1 MGGVRFDACRN
12 AHLPYETLTF
22 YLDSETL
29 SRMRVPFSILATVFS
44 SRQKVRGGG
53 DDDDDDDDDD
63 VDDDD
68 ADDDAD
74 DDEEDDASFTPS
86 RCLTLER
93 ARCLFSSVL
102 KPVSKRSTRRGPN
115 AKL

>member
-12 AHLPYETLTF
+12 AHLPYETLTY
-22 YLDSETL
+22 YLDSKTL

-63 VDDDD
+63 VDDAD

-74 DDEEDDASFTPS
+74 DDEEDDASVLLEKERRHLNTMTS
-86 RCLTLER
+86 RLG
-93 ARCLFSSVL
+93 L
-102 KPVSKRSTRRGPN
+102 KNTD
-115 AKL
+115 